1 MQVELNRLKEY
12 NNMNMKTTHMNQKG
26 VASLLVVMVIF
37 VGLIASV
44 YLVVKPVL
52 FRSNASRQT
61 NAVPTVFSVP
71 TSIPANDITSQVP
84 AITNKADLLNTL
96 KAVDNT
102 NVDEVSTMLF
112 QNDKDVN
119 SF

>member
-1 MQVELNRLKEY
+1 
-12 NNMNMKTTHMNQKG
+12 MKSIKNQRG
-26 VASLLVVMVIF
+26 TADLLVVLVIF

-44 YLVVKPVL
+44 YLVAKPVL
-52 FRSNASRQT
+52 FTSNASRQT

-71 TSIPANDITSQVP
+71 TTFPANDITSQVP
-84 AITNKADLLNTL
+84 AVTNKADLLNSL

-112 QNDKDVN
+112 QNDRDLN

>member
-1 MQVELNRLKEY
+1 
-12 NNMNMKTTHMNQKG
+12 MKPFYRNQKG
-26 VASLLVVMVIF
+26 SADLIVVAVIF

-44 YLVVKPVL
+44 YLVVKPVM
-52 FRSNASRQT
+52 FSSNASRPT
-61 NAVPTVFSVP
+61 NAVPTVVSLPTTVP
-71 TSIPANDITSQVP
+71 NDMTSQVP
-84 AITNKADLLNTL
+84 AINNKADLLNTL
-96 KAVDNT
+96 KEVENT